1 MTKQGKKPQ
10 EMSMWRLIDSNA
22 MTQSQIS
29 QVKTHISDPAS
40 VDAAILSRFSARA
53 YLDKPVGRVLLEG
66 LLDVARRAAS
76 GTNTQPW
83 KVYVLTGAVKD
94 SLVQK
99 VCTAHD
105 AIRANPELAT
115 DYAEAYDYYPEKWV
129 SPYIDR
135 RRACGFGLYGVLGIG
150 KGDKDKMHL
159 QHQQNFKFFGAPVGL
174 MFTIDKVMGRG
185 SLLDYGMF
193 IQSIMV
199 AARARGLHT
208 CPQAA
213 WNGFSKIIL
222 PHIGAG
228 ENEMIVCGLSLGY
241 ADEEALVNTFMTE
254 RETTQSFTTWL

>member
-1 MTKQGKKPQ
+1 MTKQGKN
-10 EMSMWRLIDSNA
+10 RLIDSLT
-22 MTQSQIS
+22 MTNYLTPL
-29 QVKTHISDPAS
+29 QVKTHISDPGS
-40 VDAAILSRFSARA
+40 VDDAILSRFSARA
-53 YLDKPVGRVLLEG
+53 YLDKPVDRLLLEG

-83 KVYVLTGAVKD
+83 KVYVLQGDSKD
-94 SLVQK
+94 SLVDK
-99 VCTAHD
+99 VVAAHN
-105 AIRANPELAT
+105 AIRANPELA
-115 DYAEAYDYYPEKWV
+115 AEYQETYDYYPEKWV

-150 KGDKDKMHL
+150 KGDKDKMHE
-159 QHQQNFKFFGAPVGL
+159 QHQQNYKFFGAPVGL

-193 IQSIMV
+193 IQNIMV

-241 ADEEALVNTFMTE
+241 ADEEALVNTFVTE
-254 RETTQSFTTWL
+254 RETVESFTKWL